1 MALSSGVSAIGPVLP
16 PTQSGRL
23 GEDWPASERSLV
35 MTAVLLGG
43 QVGHPGQ
50 RLANRLAL
58 VTAPSVPPDR
68 DVEVPGPADFDHV
81 ELADQA
87 RREGLVVGLTLH
99 DAPYR
104 FVDGRHAAFANEGHR
119 LHRSIASYGHR
130 HQGIGVRLFGGPPAR
145 PRNHP
150 IKPQQ
155 APSAVPAAH

>member
-68 DVEVPGPADFDHV
+68 DVEVPGAAVLDHV
-81 ELADQA
+81 ELANQA
-87 RREGLVVGLTLH
+87 RRERLVADLILY

-104 FVDGRHAAFANEGHR
+104 IVDGRYAAGANEGHR
-119 LHRSIASYGHR
+119 LHRSIASNGHR
-130 HQGIGVRLFGGPPAR
+130 HQRVGVRLFGGLPAR
-145 PRNHP
+145 PRNP
-150 IKPQQ
+150 PFKPRQ
-155 APSAVPAAH
+155 APSAAPAAH